1 MARRSTWESHRTV
14 AGWRLAQSC
23 GPQGT
28 LGPHVPARLHT
39 PTVAWQDGALWS
51 LDHADAYA
59 SVNGARQEREHVFL
73 RGHGFAAE
81 DDAAPG
87 RWAERAG
94 QASAYSPTWTFGEL
108 GFGAGIAFLVTWAA
122 FRAHAARAHPGAQM
136 DWVSVEGAPL
146 DRETLLRAALA
157 DPAMRGLEPLAQQL
171 AAAWPERIPGVH
183 RLSLDGGSVRVTLL
197 LGGPMDWLPRVPF
210 AADAWNLDGFAPARN
225 PEMWTPELMAQVAAH
240 ARAGTTV
247 ATYSAAS
254 SVRQTLEGAGFT
266 VRTQA
271 GGAGK
276 REMTAG
282 EWRSGAGNAA
292 AAPASTGGARAVLPA
307 WFAQPAPRHARK
319 VVVIGAGLAGAAAA
333 RALAERG
340 LDVHIMD
347 ASLHASGASACPR
360 AVLAPHIAS
369 WAGPQARIVAQAFVH
384 AVSAMKRIGAPF
396 DPCGLLQP
404 LPEDDVWGFEQA
416 LLEWGWPQH
425 LLGVVPPAE
434 AERIAGVPLV
444 AQQSGEGRSAVW
456 VPSAGVTQPARTVRA
471 LLDHPRITLHE
482 RVLVETLRQTPHGW
496 EIRAPVRMEAE
507 LVVLATAGAWTPM
520 ELPEGGF
527 LIERTSPLAVG
538 ALPDVPFDGTRGQV
552 TMLAAHAGVHAVP
565 RAVVSAHGY
574 VLPPHD
580 GSLCVGATHER
591 GNDDLTATTQDDAE
605 NLETLDR
612 LLPALRDPEA
622 VPQRTG
628 RWVGL
633 RATVHDHC
641 PVVGAVPDSTAFRS
655 AFADLRH
662 GPFAARWQPAPLL
675 PGLYATLAHGSRG
688 TSTAFLA
695 AELLAD
701 IIMGTP
707 RCVADDLL
715 PALLPQ
721 RFLVRALRRG
731 GDAEVP

>member
-1 MARRSTWESHRTV
+1 M
-14 AGWRLAQSC
+14 
-23 GPQGT
+23 
-28 LGPHVPARLHT
+28 
-39 PTVAWQDGALWS
+39 AWQDGALWS

-94 QASAYSPTWTFGEL
+94 HAGAYSPTWTFGEL

-122 FRAHAARAHPGAQM
+122 FRAHAARAHPGAQL

-157 DPAMRGLEPLAQQL
+157 DPAMRSLEPLAQQL

-183 RLSLDGGSVRVTLL
+183 RLSLDGGAVRVTLL
-197 LGGPMDWLPRVPF
+197 LGGPTDWLPRVPF
-210 AADAWNLDGFAPARN
+210 LADAWNLDGFAPARN
-225 PEMWTPELMAQVAAH
+225 PEMWTPELMAHVAAH

-247 ATYSAAS
+247 ATYSAAGN
-254 SVRQTLEGAGFT
+254 VRQALEAAGFN

-271 GGAGK
+271 GGPGK

-282 EWRSGAGNAA
+282 EWSGARRASGSSAHTSGTA
-292 AAPASTGGARAVLPA
+292 HPGGTPHTIGTAHPGSTPHTPPLATPAPRATLPA
-307 WFAQPAPRHARK
+307 WFAQPAPRHARRA
-319 VVVIGAGLAGAAAA
+319 VVIGAGLAGAAAA

-340 LDVHIMD
+340 LDVQVLD

-384 AVSAMKRIGAPF
+384 AVSVIKRIGAPF

-416 LLEWGWPQH
+416 LLEWGWPAH
-425 LLGVVPPAE
+425 LLGVVPAAE

-444 AQQSGEGRSAVW
+444 AQQAGEGRSAVW
-456 VPSAGVTQPARTVRA
+456 IPGAGVTQPARTVRA

-496 EIRAPVRMEAE
+496 EIRSRMRMEAE

-520 ELPEGGF
+520 ELPQGGF
-527 LIERTSPLAVG
+527 LMERTSPLAAG
-538 ALPDVPFDGTRGQV
+538 ALPDVPFDGTRGQL
-552 TMLAAHAGVHAVP
+552 TMLAARAGP
-565 RAVVSAHGY
+565 SAVVSANGY
-574 VLPPHD
+574 VLPLHD

-591 GNDDLTATTQDDAE
+591 GNDDLTATTQDDAQ

-612 LLPALRDPEA
+612 LLPALRDPDA

-655 AFADLRH
+655 AFAELRH
-662 GPFAARWQPAPLL
+662 GPFAAKWQPAPLL

-721 RFLVRALRRG
+721 RFLVRTLRRG